1 LCIFIRNFVDFFWQA
16 SSVQPI
22 FFDLQ
27 IIGKPQPF
35 PCLFAFRASPNA
47 GQVLFPQHLQ
57 KATMLI
63 WTHEFLCV
71 LCPWEKNVQL
81 DSGPSQEHKNGEE
94 AGER

>member
-57 KATMLI
+57 KAHHADLDTRI
-63 WTHEFLCV
+63 SVRSESV
-71 LCPWEKNVQL
+71 GKIVQL